1 MIWLAVYDIEDD
13 GERARASAI
22 LQAWG
27 FVRIQRS
34 FYVGRLPRGRAADLL
49 KILERHVRS
58 GHVALIPITEEL
70 LAKALELGKPPYAP
84 LKPPRYPQT
93 YVV

>member
-13 GERARASAI
+13 GERAKAAAV

-27 FVRIQRS
+27 FVRVQRS
-34 FYVGRLPRGRAADLL
+34 FYVERLPRGRAADLL
-49 KILERHVRS
+49 RVLALVVKS
-58 GHVALIPITEEL
+58 GHVALIPVPDSAL
-70 LAKALELGKPPYAP
+70 DGALELGKPPYAP
-84 LKPPRYPQT
+84 LKPPRYKQI

>member
-13 GERARASAI
+13 GERARAAAV

-27 FVRIQRS
+27 FARVQRS

-49 KILERHVRS
+49 RVLARVVRS
-58 GHVALIPITEEL
+58 GHVALIPVPDN
-70 LAKALELGKPPYAP
+70 ALEGAMELGRPPYAP
-84 LKPPRYPQT
+84 LRPPKYEGT